1 MIYIYIYRHAA
12 FGSSNMKRRRINA
25 QEAPAVQ
32 FNELQNIRG
41 MTNNARRE
49 VVAAYTAT
57 STGRQGRMATTAA
70 QVYSNSLDSLRSVS
84 VPAAQ
89 DDKKGI
95 DIYFFHWQNNL
106 QQR

>member
-1 MIYIYIYRHAA
+1 MVHDIHIYIYRHAA

-49 VVAAYTAT
+49 VVAAYTAI
-57 STGRQGRMATTAA
+57 
-70 QVYSNSLDSLRSVS
+70 
-84 VPAAQ
+84 PAQ
-89 DDKKGI
+89 DVKGGWPQPLPKFTAI
-95 DIYFFHWQNNL
+95 L
-106 QQR
+106 LTP